1 MLSALALGLVAAG
14 LWGVSGFVGGL
25 AARQVGALRVAA
37 GAQLVGLLAALLV
50 LLAARPAWP
59 GLEDLLPA
67 LLGGLAGGIGLA
79 AFFRA
84 LSLTEIGVAAPIAAT
99 GVAVP
104 IVASLVA
111 GEVPTPLQAAGVGL
125 AVAGVMLA
133 TYDARGRDAGEPG
146 AGTKGIAL
154 AAIAALLFGLFYLGL
169 DMSGDADV
177 LWTVVAA
184 RTLSVAFLCSWLAAA
199 PRGAP
204 DSEGPPQTTAIVGS
218 GILDVSANA
227 AFTFATTLGAL
238 VLAAVPAALYPI
250 VTLLCARVALSE
262 RLRPMQRAGASSALL
277 GVALMAVPR

>member
-1 MLSALALGLVAAG
+1 LLAAG

-25 AARQVGALRVAA
+25 AARRAGALRVAA
-37 GAQLVGLLAALLV
+37 GTQLVGLLAVLLV
-50 LLAARPAWP
+50 LLAARPEWP
-59 GLEDLLPA
+59 GAEELVPA

-84 LSLTEIGVAAPIAAT
+84 LSVTEIGIAAPVAAT

-104 IVASLVA
+104 IVASLVL
-111 GEVPTPLQAAGVGL
+111 GQVPTAVQAAGIVF
-125 AVAGVMLA
+125 AVAGVVLA
-133 TYDARGRDAGEPG
+133 TYDARGRDGDGAG
-146 AGTKGIAL
+146 AGTRGIAF

-199 PRGAP
+199 SRDAAP
-204 DSEGPPQTTAIVGS
+204 GSDRPPQAAAIAAS

-238 VLAAVPAALYPI
+238 ALAAVPAALYPI
-250 VTLLCARVALSE
+250 VTLLCARVVLSE
-262 RLRPMQRAGASSALL
+262 RLRPMQQAGASSALL
-277 GVALMAVPR
+277 GVALMAVPG

>member
-1 MLSALALGLVAAG
+1 
-14 LWGVSGFVGGL
+14 VGGL
-25 AARQVGALRVAA
+25 AARRAGALRVAA
-37 GAQLVGLLAALLV
+37 GAQLVGLLAVLLV

-59 GLEDLLPA
+59 GLSDLLPA

-84 LSLTEIGVAAPIAAT
+84 ISTTEISIAAPIAAT

-104 IVASLVA
+104 IVASLA
-111 GEVPTPLQAAGVGL
+111 LGEVPSPIQATGIVL
-125 AVAGVMLA
+125 AVTGVLLA
-133 TYDARGRDAGEPG
+133 THDARGREAAAAR
-146 AGTKGIAL
+146 AGTRGIAL
-154 AAIAALLFGLFYLGL
+154 AALAALLFGLFYLGL

-199 PRGAP
+199 LRETP
-204 DSEGPPQTTAIVGS
+204 DTGREPQTPAIVAS
-218 GILDVSANA
+218 GVLDVSANA
-227 AFTFATTLGAL
+227 AFTLATTLGAL

-250 VTLLCARVALSE
+250 VTLLCARVVLSE
-262 RLRPMQRAGASSALL
+262 RLRPMQRAGAGSALL